1 MFKNNK
7 NLLVIAVIAIVNALG
22 YGIIIPVLYT
32 YSQKFGLTDFQNGLL
47 FSVYSVGQFIA
58 TPIIGRLS
66 DKFGRKPL
74 LLISL
79 FGTFLSF
86 LLMAI
91 AFNGWMLFFARALDG
106 ITAGNIPVASAVIS
120 DTTAPKDRAKG
131 FGIIGAAFGFGFIF
145 GPVISAFA
153 SPYGLSLPF
162 WIAAI
167 VTLIS
172 VILTWIILPETNIN
186 KKEIIKGKLIDFKK
200 LFTSVTDPNVGT
212 TLLVSLLYS
221 LAFSLY
227 IYAFQPFAVKTL
239 GMNVSM
245 IALNFTAI
253 GVVGLIAQGF
263 VIPKVIKLWGEK
275 QLLIYSFI
283 ATTITFIILFLAKHL
298 WLFLTISIIHAFFN
312 SFISPLIQT
321 MLSKEM
327 DEKSQG
333 SILGLNASYISIG
346 TIFGPIIGGAITT
359 LSIELPFLSAAVVVF
374 TCFILSREILK
385 KHLAKQHAF

>member
-91 AFNGWMLFFARALDG
+91 AFNGWMLFFARVLDG